1 MLFILY
7 KIKNNNYINKK
18 QQIQFII
25 FKFLYILI

>member
-18 QQIQFII
+18 HNKYNLLYLNFYI
-25 FKFLYILI
+25 F